1 MVEFFTAHTSIRPYV
16 HPPIRPYAH
25 TPPPQPPSN
34 HDRQQQN
41 PCTWH
46 PPHRSRIGATALSSE
61 KRLSCNLIRQE
72 AMEVHRTGQHF
83 LNERRTQVAE
93 SASRAHKRSAA
104 RIGLSRRAASARRLQ
119 NTRLRLPIRSHTS
132 RNRSHLRR
140 SSTCT
145 PATRPLP
152 PNRGSREGDAS
163 PSESEAA
170 RLNAVR
176 IRSSGRAPIRARPSP
191 QRPPNSLRAAA
202 ALRHHCLQ
210 PRRTRTRAPAARC

>member
-1 MVEFFTAHTSIRPYV
+1 MNFLPLIHPYAHTSI
-16 HPPIRPYAH
+16 HLFAH
-25 TPPPQPPSN
+25 MPTPPPAATLQPRSAATKPL
-34 HDRQQQN
+34 HM
-41 PCTWH
+41 H

-83 LNERRTQVAE
+83 LNERARKWPRARRGRTSGVRHE
-93 SASRAHKRSAA
+93 SAFPDAQ
-104 RIGLSRRAASARRLQ
+104 LRRDGCKIPDCAY
-119 NTRLRLPIRSHTS
+119 PIRSHTS

-140 SSTCT
+140 SSACT

-152 PNRGSREGDAS
+152 AALRFEGRGRVAQRIRGS
-163 PSESEAA
+163 PS
-170 RLNAVR
+170 NAVR
-176 IRSSGRAPIRARPSP
+176 VRSSGRTPIRERPSP

-202 ALRHHCLQ
+202 ALRHRCLQ